1 MRMIP
6 HAGSI
11 DTSTQQLCDC
21 IMVVEPCGADVAAE
35 TTLGIEY
42 KIAETRQEREA
53 AFRLV
58 YDSYLRSGLS
68 EPNPWQMR
76 VTPYHLLPTTQVL
89 IAKQGDQVIFTAS
102 LVADGELGLPM
113 ECVYSEEL
121 DVCRARGLWLAEV
134 SCLADRR
141 QHLRGFFPVFL
152 RLSRLLVQFAMYQ
165 GMDGLVAAV
174 HPKHARFYK
183 RYMCFL
189 PMGQQKSYPTVRH
202 RPAVA
207 LWLEFSRFHSELRC
221 HPNYEVFFGE
231 QLPEQQLQPCFMSQA
246 EREYFGRMIDPSF
259 KLAPL
264 GSGELDFGPMV
275 GEPAS
280 HVA

>member
-1 MRMIP
+1 
-6 HAGSI
+6 
-11 DTSTQQLCDC
+11 
-21 IMVVEPCGADVAAE
+21 MVVEPCGADGAAE
-35 TTLGIEY
+35 TTADIEY

-58 YDSYLRSGLS
+58 YNSYLRSGLS
-68 EPNPWQMR
+68 DPNPWQMR

-89 IAKQGDQVIFTAS
+89 IAKQGGEVIFTAS

-113 ECVYSEEL
+113 ECAYGEEL
-121 DVCRARGLWLAEV
+121 DACRGRGLWLAEV

-141 QHLRGFFPVFL
+141 EHLRGFFPVFL

-189 PMGQQKSYPTVRH
+189 PMGREKSYPTVRH

-221 HPNYEVFFGE
+221 HQNYQVFFGE
-231 QLPEQQLQPCFMSQA
+231 QLPVQQLQPCFMSQS
-246 EREYFGRMIDPSF
+246 EREYFRAMIDPSF

-264 GSGELDFGPMV
+264 GSENLGVVPLV
-275 GEPAS
+275 GES
-280 HVA
+280 SVHVA